1 MDLPQIVKGSVAAS
15 LLLMVFA
22 LGLRATFADATS
34 LFRDFFRPP
43 HRLLRAIFAMNV
55 AVPVVAV
62 AAAMLFDLPQAVRI
76 ALLAMA
82 VCPVPPIL
90 PGRQL
95 KAGGDPGFV
104 YGLLVAVSIAAVVVV
119 PASVEVLGWV
129 FRREVHLA
137 PDVVAKPIAISILA
151 PLGAGLVVRRL
162 FPGAAARMAPWSA
175 RAGSLLLLVGASFIL
190 FQAWP
195 AIRSL
200 VGSGAIVAFT
210 GMALVSLA
218 LGHAFGGADPRD
230 RTVLGIASLQRHPGI
245 ALAIAHVNVPD
256 NRYAPGA
263 ILLYLVISI
272 VVAAVYGTIRARSL
286 RRNAVAGMSTG
297 P

>member
-1 MDLPQIVKGSVAAS
+1 MDFTLVVKWSVAAS

-43 HRLLRAIFAMNV
+43 YRLVRAIFTMNV

-62 AAAMLFDLPQAVRI
+62 AVAMLFDLPSPVRI

-82 VCPVPPIL
+82 VSPVPPIL

-119 PASVEVLGWV
+119 PVSVEVLGWV
-129 FRREVHLA
+129 FGREVHLGPGA
-137 PDVVAKPIAISILA
+137 VAKPIAFSILA
-151 PLGAGLVVRRL
+151 PLVAGLVVRRVA
-162 FPGAAARMAPWSA
+162 PDMAERIAPFAA
-175 RAGSLLLLVGASFIL
+175 RAGSVLLAIGAACIL
-190 FQAWP
+190 YQAWP
-195 AIRSL
+195 AIRAL

-210 GMALVSLA
+210 GMALVSLG

-245 ALAIAHVNVPD
+245 ALAIAHVSVPD
-256 NRYAPGA
+256 NRFAPGA
-263 ILLYLVISI
+263 ILLYLVICI
-272 VVAAVYGTIRARSL
+272 LVAMVYGTWRARLS
-286 RRNAVAGMSTG
+286 RARV

>member
-1 MDLPQIVKGSVAAS
+1 MDLAQLVKGSVAAS

-22 LGLRATFADATS
+22 LGLRATFAEATS
-34 LFRDFFRPP
+34 LFRDIFRPP
-43 HRLLRAIFAMNV
+43 YRLLRAVFTMNV

-62 AAAMLFDLPQAVRI
+62 CVAMLFDLPQAVRI

-82 VCPVPPIL
+82 VSPVPPIL

-137 PDVVAKPIAISILA
+137 PDVVAKPIAISILV
-151 PLGAGLVVRRL
+151 PLFAGLVVRRF
-162 FPGAAARMAPWSA
+162 FPVAAARIAPWSA
-175 RAGSLLLLVGASFIL
+175 RGGSLLLLVGASFIL
-190 FQAWP
+190 FEAWP

-200 VGSGAIVAFT
+200 LGSGAIVAFT

-218 LGHAFGGADPRD
+218 LGHALGGADPRD

-245 ALAIAHVNVPD
+245 ALAIAHVSVPD

-272 VVAAVYGTIRARSL
+272 VVAAVYGTLRARSL
-286 RRNAVAGMSTG
+286 RPTAVIR
-297 P
+297 

>member
-1 MDLPQIVKGSVAAS
+1 VDLAQVVKWSVAAS

-34 LFRDFFRPP
+34 LFRDVFRPP
-43 HRLLRAIFAMNV
+43 HRLLRAVFAMNV

-62 AAAMLFDLPQAVRI
+62 AVAMLFELPQAVRI

-82 VCPVPPIL
+82 VSPVPPIL

-137 PDVVAKPIAISILA
+137 PDVVARPIAISILA
-151 PLGAGLVVRRL
+151 PLFAGLVVRRL
-162 FPGAAARMAPWSA
+162 CPVAAARIAPWSA
-175 RAGSLLLLVGASFIL
+175 RAGSILLLLGASFIL

-200 VGSGAIVAFT
+200 LGSGAIIAFT
-210 GMALVSLA
+210 GMALASLA

-256 NRYAPGA
+256 NRLAPGA

-272 VVAAVYGTIRARSL
+272 LVATVYASIRVRSL
-286 RRNAVAGMSTG
+286 RRTAAQETSTG